1 MKYIPIILI
10 ILLGCADKVKL
21 NCPPNY
27 NFILVDEINKIN
39 NLKSKPNQSIRKEI
53 INHITNCPRLMHD
66 LLDGIDYN
74 HKVFYNTSNNE
85 YYLNLEY
92 DLIADSFLSTSQIL
106 KNINTPE
113 IYTAY
118 KIKSLKLRSLYYKFL
133 VDKTPLW
140 RNNRLPV
147 GYFYGSIEMPP
158 PIRVCDLALDGLIYL
173 GHKSK
178 VEYYQQF
185 FNKDSFDLSI
195 YPPTAG
201 NYQNLYKNVES
212 LNEVRDSLIDSM
224 IEQK

>member
-106 KNINTPE
+106 KTSIHLKFILP
-113 IYTAY
+113 
-118 KIKSLKLRSLYYKFL
+118 IKLK
-133 VDKTPLW
+133 V
-140 RNNRLPV
+140 
-147 GYFYGSIEMPP
+147 
-158 PIRVCDLALDGLIYL
+158 
-173 GHKSK
+173 
-178 VEYYQQF
+178 
-185 FNKDSFDLSI
+185 
-195 YPPTAG
+195 
-201 NYQNLYKNVES
+201 
-212 LNEVRDSLIDSM
+212 
-224 IEQK
+224 